1 MSDLRDRTATTA
13 TNLEAD
19 ETDRL
24 ISSEKVD
31 GTAVYDRRGERLGS
45 VHHLMIDKYTGQV
58 AYAVMSFGGFLGIG
72 ESYHPLP
79 WKMLKYDTRLG
90 GYVVDLDRNRLE
102 GAPSYTSRDIPNWDR
117 SYTGRVDRYWMP
129 PV

>member
-1 MSDLRDRTATTA
+1 MNDVTTA
-13 TNLEAD
+13 TAAHLEAD
-19 ETDRL
+19 ETHRL

-31 GTAVYDRRGERLGS
+31 GTSVYDRRGESLGS
-45 VHHLMIDKYTGQV
+45 IHHLMIDKNTGQV

-79 WKMLKYDTRLG
+79 WKMLTYDTRLG
-90 GYVVDLDRNRLE
+90 GYVVDLDRRRLE
-102 GAPSYTSRDIPNWDR
+102 GAPSYTSRDMPDWSDR
-117 SYTGRVDRYWMP
+117 SYTTGIDRYWMP